1 MRTFLLR
8 RLPQLGLALIL
19 LGLAAYLASK
29 QPLFLTAGTLSDIF
43 KYYSPMAML
52 ALGMTFIILTGGIDL
67 SVGFVMMLLMFVM
80 AGSIRDHPG
89 IAPTVAMGF
98 GMAAALLMGGII
110 GGAVAY
116 GRVPAV

>member
-1 MRTFLLR
+1 MTASWRMLLTHDIEGSGLVRIPNHTHRAMKTFLLN

-19 LGLAAYLASK
+19 LGLMAYLASK

-80 AGSIRDHPG
+80 AGTIRDH
-89 IAPTVAMGF
+89 
-98 GMAAALLMGGII
+98 
-110 GGAVAY
+110 
-116 GRVPAV
+116 